1 MKLSLKLVQCLQIVI
16 FKEITFKRFIGKT
29 KNLNIFKQGIKME
42 ENEEVVNIYFFKKV
56 WYSISKFEQY
66 PAMATEG
73 LWRAIK
79 YLTTLTIIVTI
90 FLMIGSL
97 LKIKT

>member
-1 MKLSLKLVQCLQIVI
+1 
-16 FKEITFKRFIGKT
+16 
-29 KNLNIFKQGIKME
+29 ME
-42 ENEEVVNIYFFKKV
+42 EKEEVVNINFLKKV

-97 LKIKT
+97 LKIKTLNLM